1 MKTLWLLIRRTV
13 QEYGDDNCSHMAAAI
28 SYYVLFSII
37 PLAIFTVSIFG
48 LVVRDADLHREV
60 CGRIGAWLAAR
71 PGWCVLGVT
80 ESPVTGPS
88 GNKEFLIGGRLD
100 TNLQ

>member
-48 LVVRDADLHREV
+48 LVVRDADLQQDVADEIV
-60 CGRIGAWLAAR
+60 DFLN
-71 PGWCVLGVT
+71 VEEGV
-80 ESPVTGPS
+80 PVFETD
-88 GNKEFLIGGRLD
+88 EQVIQER
-100 TNLQ
+100 